1 MTFSR
6 NIQQTLG

>member
-6 NIQQTLG
+6 N

>member
-6 NIQQTLG
+6 Q